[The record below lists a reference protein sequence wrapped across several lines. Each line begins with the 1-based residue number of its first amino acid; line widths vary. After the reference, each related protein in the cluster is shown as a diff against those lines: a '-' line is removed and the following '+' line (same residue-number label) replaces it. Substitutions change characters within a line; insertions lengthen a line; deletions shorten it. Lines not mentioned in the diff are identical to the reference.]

1 MYYLKEQKLSGFVS
15 LDTFIIQFIILL
27 VIIWV
32 LKKFIFI
39 PYLKYLDK
47 WEDKQKKLE
56 EDYKN
61 IDTLIAKANK
71 EKESILKKARKKSDQ
86 ILSEAETIAK
96 NKRNSL
102 LEKATQEAK
111 VIIESGRA
119 EIEKERLWMLAEVKS
134 NIVDLVLR
142 FNKKLFW
149 SEKISNEFVEKEIE
163 LMK

>member
-1 MYYLKEQKLSGFVS
+1 M
-15 LDTFIIQFIILL
+15 DTFIIQFIILL
-27 VIIWV
+27 LIIWV

-39 PYLKYLDK
+39 PYLEYLDK

-61 IDTLIAKANK
+61 IDALIAEANN
-71 EKESILKKARKKSDQ
+71 EKESILKKARKQSEQ
-86 ILSEAETIAK
+86 MISEAETIAK

-102 LEKATQEAK
+102 LEKANEEAK
-111 VIIESGRA
+111 AIIDSGRA
-119 EIEKERLWMLAEVKS
+119 EIEKEKLSMLSEVKS

-142 FNKKLFW
+142 FNKKLFG
-149 SEKISNEFVEKEIE
+149 SEKVSSDFVEKEIE

>member
-1 MYYLKEQKLSGFVS
+1 MSGFVWFTP
-15 LDTFIIQFIILL
+15 LIIQFIILL
-27 VIIWV
+27 LIIWV
-32 LKKFIFI
+32 LRKFIFI

-61 IDTLIAKANK
+61 IDALIAEANN
-71 EKESILKKARKKSDQ
+71 EKESILKKARKQSEQ
-86 ILSEAETIAK
+86 MISEAETIAK

-102 LEKATQEAK
+102 LEKAEEEAK
-111 VIIESGRA
+111 AIINSGRA
-119 EIEKERLWMLAEVKS
+119 EIEKEKLSMLSEVKS

-142 FNKKLFW
+142 FNKKLFG
-149 SEKISNEFVEKEIE
+149 SEKVSSDFVEKEIE

>member
-1 MYYLKEQKLSGFVS
+1 MSGFVS
-15 LDTFIIQFIILL
+15 MDTFIIQFIILL
-27 VIIWV
+27 LIIWV

-47 WEDKQKKLE
+47 WEEKQKQLE

-61 IDTLIAKANK
+61 IDALIAKA
-71 EKESILKKARKKSDQ
+71 ESDKESILKKARKKSDE
-86 ILSEAETIAK
+86 IISEAEKIAK

-102 LEKATQEAK
+102 LEKAEEEAK
-111 VIIESGRA
+111 WIINSGRA
-119 EIEKERLWMLAEVKS
+119 EIEKEKLSMLADVKS
-134 NIVDLVLR
+134 NIIDLVLR

-149 SEKISNEFVEKEIE
+149 SEKISSEFVEKEIE